1 MSVIIEGVSCDI
13 CAQEID
19 ISAPVRILH
28 LVCETGLYLSLEQLE
43 AIKSVMFHQYIH
55 YDNTEAHRVMKLI
68 IDFIDESKKRVQ

>member
-1 MSVIIEGVSCDI
+1 MLRGTYCDI
-13 CAQEID
+13 CAKEID
-19 ISAPVRILH
+19 ISTPVRILH
-28 LVCETGLYLSLEQLE
+28 QMCETGLYLTLAQLE